1 MDLRGTI
8 VHLLINWML
17 SALAL
22 WLLPRIIAGIQV
34 RSYGTALIATV
45 VIAIVNTLV
54 GWPLR
59 FLTFPLTLL
68 ALGLFWLVLNAF
80 LLKLASVFVPGFT
93 VRGFLP
99 AFFGSIVLTVLHY
112 ILHHLFFYSNAGLL
126 Y

>member
-1 MDLRGTI
+1 
-8 VHLLINWML
+8 VNLLINWML

-22 WLLPRIIAGIQV
+22 WLLPRIIDGIQV

-45 VIAIVNTLV
+45 VITIVNTLV

-59 FLTFPLTLL
+59 IVTFPLTILT
-68 ALGLFWLVLNAF
+68 LGLFWLILNAF
-80 LLKLASVFVPGFT
+80 LLKLASMLVPGFT

-99 AFFGSIVLTVLHY
+99 AFFGSIVFTVVSY
-112 ILHHLFFYSNAGLL
+112 ILHRLPFYSNAGLF